1 MPVKY
6 SVVIRPSLCTSK
18 GLSSRLRRLDK
29 PLVLEIIP
37 QWGYQLLID
46 IILLWQMKV
55 QAVMIQ
61 KYNTW
66 IPLMSILAIQLEQK
80 A

>member
-1 MPVKY
+1 MGAYK
-6 SVVIRPSLCTSK
+6 
-18 GLSSRLRRLDK
+18 
-29 PLVLEIIP
+29 E
-37 QWGYQLLID
+37 YQLID

-61 KYNTW
+61 KYNTR